1 MQIKKPEFWD
11 LKKPSLYSYLLWP
24 LSKII
29 EIISLLR
36 IKKKKK
42 FFNIKTICIGNIYI
56 GGTGKTS
63 LAIKINQILKNKN
76 IKTCFLKKF
85 YSNQIDEV
93 KLLEKNGKVF
103 LANNRINCLKEAIK
117 ENYEYGIFDD
127 GLQDYSIEYD
137 FKILCFNTLNWVGN
151 GMVIPAGPLR
161 ENIRKI
167 KNYKFIF
174 INGNLEN
181 LDYIKNTIY
190 KINPITQIF
199 VGEYIPTNIN
209 QFDLSDK
216 YIVFSGIGNHKTFV
230 EMLKKNNF
238 NIIKDFEFPD
248 HYKYL
253 KKDLDNLIS
262 KSNEMNCKII
272 TTEKDFVR
280 IDNENFSKIKFV
292 KSELNIQDEDKLI
305 AAILKLN
312 ERY

>member
-127 GLQDYSIEYD
+127 GLQDHSIEYD

-161 ENIRKI
+161 ENIKKI

>member
-161 ENIRKI
+161 ENIKKI

-312 ERY
+312 EKY

>member
-151 GMVIPAGPLR
+151 GMIIPAGPLR
-161 ENIRKI
+161 ENIKKI

-253 KKDLDNLIS
+253 NKDLDNLIS

-312 ERY
+312 EKY

>member
-151 GMVIPAGPLR
+151 GMIIPAGPLR

-312 ERY
+312 EKY

>member
-151 GMVIPAGPLR
+151 GMIIPAGPLR
-161 ENIRKI
+161 ENIKKI

-312 ERY
+312 EKY

>member
-161 ENIRKI
+161 ENIKKI

-181 LDYIKNTIY
+181 LDYIKKTIY
-190 KINPITQIF
+190 KINPKTHIF
-199 VGEYIPTNIN
+199 IGEYVPTNIN
-209 QFDLSDK
+209 QFDLSNK

-253 KKDLDNLIS
+253 NKDLDNLIS

-312 ERY
+312 EKY